1 VRNKT
6 WRVFILAVLLSV
18 SAVTL
23 VACTPADRELAWE
36 VFWEWFGEKGKS
48 AVTGSTGNPEVDAVL
63 SAAKVL
69 EDIDKADAHMDKAEE
84 DEDIQEAQ
92 EAVALRPKD
101 WTYRLRT
108 ATLMLKVNH
117 VEYEEQFDAAENI
130 VAQSQNKAQ
139 VKQFAD
145 EAINQLETVRSG
157 FAYEGFNTTYQCE
170 VLFQRLSQYYRL
182 RWDQFGGS
190 KFDWDQYERYKAD
203 AERCK
208 Q

>member
-1 VRNKT
+1 MRSKT
-6 WRVFILAVLLSV
+6 WRVFVLAVLLSV

-36 VFWEWFGEKGKS
+36 IFWEWFGEKGKS
-48 AVTGSTGNPEVDAVL
+48 AVTGSTGNPEADAAL

-84 DEDIQEAQ
+84 NEDVHEAG

-108 ATLMLKVNH
+108 ATLMLKVSH
-117 VEYEEQFDAAENI
+117 VEWEEQFDAADNI
-130 VAQSQNKAQ
+130 VADNPGQTQQ
-139 VKQFAD
+139 YAD
-145 EAINQLETVRSG
+145 EAIEQLETVRSG
-157 FAYEGFNTTYQCE
+157 FAYESFNTSYQCE
-170 VLFQRLSQYYRL
+170 TLFSRLALYYKL
-182 RWDQFGGS
+182 RWDCCGGS
-190 KFDWDQYERYKAD
+190 KFDWDQYNRYTQD